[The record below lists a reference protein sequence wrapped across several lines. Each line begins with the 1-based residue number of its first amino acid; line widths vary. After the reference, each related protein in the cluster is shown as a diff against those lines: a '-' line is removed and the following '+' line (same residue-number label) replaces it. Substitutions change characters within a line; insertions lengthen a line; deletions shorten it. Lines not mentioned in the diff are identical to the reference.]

1 MNIYAPNKKPKKTE
15 ELADTKLPHAIQ
27 ALKETHF
34 VIVVVHVKVLPMRS
48 PGRTGK
54 NMAIQ
59 MALKVRRLTYWICI
73 VHSWLET
80 FSCPSAVKTK
90 TEWVSLCPK
99 NFNARIYITGL
110 GWRSYCLSQWLRPLR
125 YSVYNALFGLLWW
138 MQLDKLLVLT
148 TNHSHSC
155 HRCLS
160 WKSKHLH
167 KNDSAEIL
175 LFKMD

>member
-59 MALKVRRLTYWICI
+59 MALKVRRLTY
-73 VHSWLET
+73 
-80 FSCPSAVKTK
+80 
-90 TEWVSLCPK
+90 
-99 NFNARIYITGL
+99 
-110 GWRSYCLSQWLRPLR
+110 
-125 YSVYNALFGLLWW
+125 
-138 MQLDKLLVLT
+138 
-148 TNHSHSC
+148 
-155 HRCLS
+155 
-160 WKSKHLH
+160 
-167 KNDSAEIL
+167 
-175 LFKMD
+175 